1 MKYSK
6 QRSLILEVL
15 QNNPCHPTA
24 EQVFA
29 LVKELLPDISLATIY
44 RNLNQLTE
52 NGIIKKLDYIDN
64 VSHFDYCTEKHYHF
78 VCSKCSKIFDIKANI
93 IPEIKQSILKQQGLT
108 VEDMEISFSGLCPD
122 CLKNSNN

>member
-1 MKYSK
+1 MKFSK

-29 LVKELLPDISLATIY
+29 MVKEQLPDISLATVY
-44 RNLNQLTE
+44 RNLNQLAE

-64 VSHFDYCTEKHYHF
+64 VLHFDYCTEKHYHF
-78 VCSKCSKIFDIKANI
+78 VCSKCLKIFDIETNI